1 MINRLI
7 KRSKRPPEEST
18 QLRKLAFGA
27 QAAGLLALAYSG
39 GLWLDALLALSI
51 LAGGSYY
58 AYRWRAKQFVW
69 VRLAVFVALHLA
81 AGYMLFAIFAG
92 FRLPQA
98 QFALFALAILS
109 FEFFSRLNLYSG
121 MGLGLI
127 NLYVAATLS
136 RDVFFGVFFLAYVGF
151 LLAFLWRAE
160 TEAGLQNAP
169 RILRPAD
176 RLQTDTVG
184 PALWARFG
192 LGTFA
197 AALLVFLVTPHFV
210 GRPLVMPVAINA
222 PIPSAPASE
231 IINPAVPLLQIG
243 GWSDDSSDF
252 YYGFDTRL
260 DLSYRGGLSDE
271 VVMYVRSPAWS
282 HWRSHTY
289 DYYDGRSW
297 SQSGDGELRLIG
309 RAPGQPFNIPSD
321 VHASG
326 ELFVQSFYI
335 VRPLPNLVFAAY
347 QPVQLFFPA
356 NQIVID
362 NGGGLRVGGPLQPGT
377 VYSVVSERPNYDPE
391 RLRAIGSSYP
401 SDISARY
408 LQLPDNISGRVR
420 DLAFQVVETAGAAN
434 PYDKAEA
441 LREHLQTNYP

>member
-18 QLRKLAFGA
+18 QLRK
-27 QAAGLLALAYSG
+27 
-39 GLWLDALLALSI
+39 
-51 LAGGSYY
+51 
-58 AYRWRAKQFVW
+58 
-69 VRLAVFVALHLA
+69 
-81 AGYMLFAIFAG
+81 
-92 FRLPQA
+92 
-98 QFALFALAILS
+98 
-109 FEFFSRLNLYSG
+109 
-121 MGLGLI
+121 
-127 NLYVAATLS
+127 
-136 RDVFFGVFFLAYVGF
+136 
-151 LLAFLWRAE
+151 LAFLWRAE

-297 SQSGDGELRLIG
+297 SQSGDGELCLIG

-321 VHASG
+321 VHAS
-326 ELFVQSFYI
+326 
-335 VRPLPNLVFAAY
+335 
-347 QPVQLFFPA
+347 
-356 NQIVID
+356 
-362 NGGGLRVGGPLQPGT
+362 
-377 VYSVVSERPNYDPE
+377 
-391 RLRAIGSSYP
+391 
-401 SDISARY
+401 
-408 LQLPDNISGRVR
+408 
-420 DLAFQVVETAGAAN
+420 
-434 PYDKAEA
+434 
-441 LREHLQTNYP
+441 